1 MGMTEHLATR
11 AADLPAEPATA
22 ERSKELSLAAL
33 DGLKSLVYA
42 VNLRGR
48 LLLANACGQR
58 QLEVGAPFSDRS
70 GLLSSGDSWVA
81 QRLVAALDEA
91 GNGAESAFQCAVG
104 CESWLVRVLPSPDL
118 GCAFIYA
125 TCSERAP
132 VPSSIL
138 RQMLEFSGAEAEVAY
153 MIADGRNTTEIADA
167 RGVSINTVR
176 TQIKEVFRKAGV
188 RRQADLARLLF
199 SMPRLQD
206 PEDHQSGRSRR

>member
-1 MGMTEHLATR
+1 MGFTEHSTPR
-11 AADLPAEPATA
+11 PADVPAELPAAV
-22 ERSKELSLAAL
+22 RGKELSLAAL

-58 QLEVGAPFSDRS
+58 QLEVGTPFSDRS
-70 GLLSSGDSWVA
+70 GLLSSGDPGVA
-81 QRLVAALDEA
+81 RRLVAALNEA
-91 GNGAESAFQCAVG
+91 GNGAESAFRCEVG
-104 CESWLVRVLPSPDL
+104 CELWLVRVLPSPDRDS
-118 GCAFIYA
+118 AFIYA

-138 RQMLEFSGAEAEVAY
+138 REMLEFSGAEAEVAY
-153 MIADGRNTTEIADA
+153 MIADGRSTTEIADA

-176 TQIKEVFRKAGV
+176 SQMKEVFRKAGV

-206 PEDHQSGRSRR
+206 PDHQSDRGKR